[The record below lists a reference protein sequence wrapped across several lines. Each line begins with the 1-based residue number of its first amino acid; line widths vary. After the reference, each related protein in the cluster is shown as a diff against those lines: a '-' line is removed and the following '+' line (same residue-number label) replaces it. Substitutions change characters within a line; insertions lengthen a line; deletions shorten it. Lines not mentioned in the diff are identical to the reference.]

1 MTALSV
7 GLELLQPIA
16 ADRPCGD
23 DLEDTALLA
32 SFDTFRVFGQSVP
45 HDPPPEWTAIR
56 AKAAEALCRSK
67 DLRLLAHLA
76 CALLRTD
83 GLPAFADTLT
93 MASQWLE
100 TYWRE
105 TYPRVDEDA
114 IFRRNALNCF
124 ADPIAVVDG
133 VRRAP
138 LVSSPQHGTY
148 SLRDI
153 EIAAGLLPADGKA
166 APEQARVD
174 AALAAAPRVEL
185 ARLQVSVARSLT
197 ALAAIDARMRDDGG
211 VHATPSF
218 APLSVQLTRIDRLL
232 RKQLVP
238 TGVPGDGDESGPGEG
253 NGPPVVG
260 SPPAAVGAIRSRQD
274 AIRALD
280 AVADYFRQHE
290 PSSPIPMLVERAQ
303 RLVGKDIFEVLADIA
318 PGAVAQAR
326 AAGGLK
332 EDS

>member
-23 DLEDTALLA
+23 DLEDTTLLA
-32 SFDTFRVFGQSVP
+32 SFDSFRLFGQSAP
-45 HDPPPEWTAIR
+45 HDPVPEWTAIR
-56 AKAAEALCRSK
+56 AKATEALCKSK
-67 DLRLLAHLA
+67 DLRLLAHLGS
-76 CALLRTD
+76 ALLRTD
-83 GLPAFADTLT
+83 GLPAFAETLT
-93 MASQWLE
+93 VARQWLE
-100 TYWRE
+100 IYWRE
-105 TYPRVDEDA
+105 AYPRIDDDA

-138 LVSSPQHGTY
+138 LVSNPQHGTY
-148 SLRDI
+148 SLRDV
-153 EIAAGLLPADGKA
+153 EIAAGLLPGDGKT
-166 APEQARVD
+166 APEQVRVD
-174 AALAAAPRVEL
+174 AAFAATPREEL
-185 ARLQVSVARSLT
+185 ARLQESVARSLA
-197 ALAAIDARMRDDGG
+197 ALVAIEARMRDDGG
-211 VHATPSF
+211 VSATPSF
-218 APLSVQLTRIDRLL
+218 APLSAQLSKIDRLL

-238 TGVPGDGDESGPGEG
+238 PGAPGDGDEAPEG
-253 NGPPVVG
+253 TGSHEVV
-260 SPPAAVGAIRSRQD
+260 STPATVGAIRSRQD

-280 AVADYFRQHE
+280 AVSDYFRRHE
-290 PSSPIPMLVERAQ
+290 PSSPIPMLVERAK

-318 PGAVAQAR
+318 PGAVPQAR

>member
-1 MTALSV
+1 MTALSM

-23 DLEDTALLA
+23 DLEDTTLLA
-32 SFDTFRVFGQSVP
+32 SFDTFRLFGQSAP
-45 HDPPPEWTAIR
+45 HDPVPEWTAIR
-56 AKAAEALCRSK
+56 SKAAEALCRSK
-67 DLRLLAHLA
+67 DLRLLAHLG

-93 MASQWLE
+93 IASRWLD

-105 TYPRVDEDA
+105 TYPRIDEDA

-138 LVSSPQHGTY
+138 LVTSPQHGTY

-153 EIAAGLLPADGKA
+153 ELAAGLLPGDGKA
-166 APEQARVD
+166 PPEQARVD
-174 AALAAAPRVEL
+174 AAFAAAPREEL
-185 ARLQVSVARSLT
+185 ARLQDSVARSIT
-197 ALAAIDARMRDDGG
+197 ALAGIDARMRDDGG
-211 VHATPSF
+211 VNATPSF
-218 APLSVQLTRIDRLL
+218 APLASQLAKIDRLL
-232 RKQLVP
+232 RKHLVP
-238 TGVPGDGDESGPGEG
+238 GAAPGDGGEPLAGEDSGPRDAA
-253 NGPPVVG
+253 
-260 SPPAAVGAIRSRQD
+260 SAPAPGGAIRSRQE

-280 AVADYFRQHE
+280 AVADYFRRQE
-290 PSSPIPMLVERAQ
+290 PSSPIPMLVERAK

-318 PGAVAQAR
+318 PSAVSQAR